1 MPPEKYRAGIFT
13 CKISDLL
20 FATRT
25 GLHCRALAE
34 KMVLASPRGF
44 EPLLQP

>member
-13 CKISDLL
+13 CQISDLL

-25 GLHCRALAE
+25 DLPNFGFKPEDKVADLGRA
-34 KMVLASPRGF
+34 SR
-44 EPLLQP
+44 